1 MPSAIVTGANSGIGH
16 KFAKILIREGY
27 DVHAVDVNH
36 GDKLRS
42 LSCKTSQLDVSS
54 PDSIAAFAESFGA
67 EPLDLLLNIAGTM
80 AATHDADSLEHVD
93 HATLECVFGVNTF
106 GPLLLPQALLPST
119 HALEDAVEPDEAA
132 EKLWRV
138 LLEKELD
145 DSGRFWHR
153 AGQELPW

>member
-1 MPSAIVTGANSGIGH
+1 MPSAIVTGANSGIWH
-16 KFAKILIREGY
+16 EFAKILIREGY
-27 DVHAVDVNH
+27 NVHAVDVNR
-36 GDKLRS
+36 G
-42 LSCKTSQLDVSS
+42 
-54 PDSIAAFAESFGA
+54 PAFAKSFGA
-67 EPLDLLLNIAGTM
+67 EPRDLLLNIAGTM